1 MITAGTVVC
10 ASRRLS
16 SRFDWLRA
24 LLPVLTTGEDGTM
37 LQQNHVLAGDV
48 IRNKERF
55 HQPLFDT
62 KAENGLLR
70 EDLLG

>member
-24 LLPVLTTGEDGTM
+24 LLPVLTTGEDGAM
-37 LQQNHVLAGDV
+37 LQQNHVLAGEV
-48 IRNKERF
+48 IRNKEQF

-62 KAENGLLR
+62 
-70 EDLLG
+70 